1 MKLKFSWASAV
12 ALAVIV
18 GSQISTLGVTNGI
31 ILIATRAPQD
41 TAAGAEYYTDERGPG
56 MTSPGDIAMASLLSD
71 YGYSCR
77 VVLDKILGDTAV
89 SWPTTPV
96 PRDTFLQTINPAYAP
111 ALFIIS
117 GSVSSADAPN
127 PPITNGTPVMMG
139 EHVTLGNRID
149 RAASVF
155 MYENGGDSTDPNQAT
170 GASRYMKVVNP
181 THPIMQGIPLDA
193 QGRVKIFRDPYPEE
207 NLHVPAGG
215 KQNYEYR
222 WCTQRVTNAAPGTAV
237 LGVLDGE
244 EFRSCF
250 AVADVGG
257 ILASNNLLGYAE
269 TNQVRLVHMF
279 VNEQGSG
286 GPRRCFNALTDL
298 GRVLFV
304 RAAKWAMGETLQPYQ
319 GLGLIRVSKLDS
331 QQFQLE
337 WDATPNRL
345 YKILGTRD
353 IAGPGDLSNWQTVAQ
368 DIAATN
374 GVASVKFEVS
384 GAVQY
389 TFLRVAPMP

>member
-1 MKLKFSWASAV
+1 
-12 ALAVIV
+12 
-18 GSQISTLGVTNGI
+18 
-31 ILIATRAPQD
+31 
-41 TAAGAEYYTDERGPG
+41 
-56 MTSPGDIAMASLLSD
+56 
-71 YGYSCR
+71 
-77 VVLDKILGDTAV
+77 
-89 SWPTTPV
+89 
-96 PRDTFLQTINPAYAP
+96 
-111 ALFIIS
+111 
-117 GSVSSADAPN
+117 
-127 PPITNGTPVMMG
+127 
-139 EHVTLGNRID
+139 
-149 RAASVF
+149 
-155 MYENGGDSTDPNQAT
+155 
-170 GASRYMKVVNP
+170 
-181 THPIMQGIPLDA
+181 
-193 QGRVKIFRDPYPEE
+193 
-207 NLHVPAGG
+207 
-215 KQNYEYR
+215 
-222 WCTQRVTNAAPGTAV
+222 
-237 LGVLDGE
+237 
-244 EFRSCF
+244 
-250 AVADVGG
+250 
-257 ILASNNLLGYAE
+257 
-269 TNQVRLVHMF
+269 

-389 TFLRVAPMP
+389 AFLRVAPMP